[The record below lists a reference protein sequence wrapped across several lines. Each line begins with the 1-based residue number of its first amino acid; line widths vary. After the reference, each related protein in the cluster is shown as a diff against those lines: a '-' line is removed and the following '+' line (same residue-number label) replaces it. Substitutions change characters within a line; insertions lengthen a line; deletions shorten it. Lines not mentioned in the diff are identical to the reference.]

1 VLPGTEGFPAIQ
13 GVIMPRKVVALARPK
28 EPLPISDCA
37 APPPAVE
44 LETIGIASTDAPEPT
59 GDVLAEL
66 ATAIGAAC
74 LWPKD
79 ASPLVN
85 TRLDI
90 GRNIGGTPITLSI
103 GSSPGEEAILML
115 HDGEGAMPEFLATKG
130 ELTSA
135 LHEHGYEIGPETV
148 IFTRPVIVRTP
159 IQANALAREIL
170 HLMTDTFGWD
180 STQPLKID
188 LHNGGQLS
196 DAQVFK
202 ALRPSELVELL
213 KGWSFRAEI
222 KSFDEDEDDDEDEE
236 STPPVISTGMSGLRV
251 SITMYWK
258 RGTGY
263 ASLNFKSLLRCT
275 DPVSLDKITKINRSS
290 RFIKVY
296 LDSDDDVIAEMDISF
311 AGGVTTDWLR
321 AAVNDFDKLLH
332 LVTTELAN
340 SESEAKTIN

>member
-1 VLPGTEGFPAIQ
+1 
-13 GVIMPRKVVALARPK
+13 MPRKVVALAVPK
-28 EPLPISDCA
+28 DPLPMNSCDA
-37 APPPAVE
+37 LQPASQPEAV
-44 LETIGIASTDAPEPT
+44 GVASNDSPEPT
-59 GDVLAEL
+59 SDVLAEL
-66 ATAIGAAC
+66 TMAIGTAC

-79 ASPLVN
+79 ASPLVD

-90 GRNIGGTPITLSI
+90 GRNNGDMPITLSI
-103 GSSPGEEAILML
+103 GSIPGEEAILML
-115 HDGEGAMPEFLATKG
+115 HDGEGAMPEFLAAKG

-135 LHEHGYEIGPETV
+135 LHGHGYEIGHDTE

-188 LHNGGQLS
+188 LHNGGRLS

-202 ALRPSELVELL
+202 TLRPSDLVKLL
-213 KGWSFRAEI
+213 KDWSFKAEI
-222 KSFDEDEDDDEDEE
+222 KSFDEDEDDRDEDEE
-236 STPPVISTGMSGLRV
+236 ATPPVISTGMSGLRV

-263 ASLNFKSLLRCT
+263 GSLNFKSLLRCT

-340 SESEAKTIN
+340 GESEPKTIN